1 MTFILVLFGFLLLVP
16 ITLLMLVPLG
26 FALTGFRNL
35 LTLPLQMLQ
44 ITFDM
49 RRRRNHALEHATV
62 NVLEQRYQARMPV
75 GGFAEPDGFF
85 VQGPVNAQLVL
96 DAAKEGLQ
104 RLKAGETELALHPR
118 CGTMIVSGQLISAI
132 TFFATL
138 ISLGNFSFLNVILSM
153 LFSLFTARLLAQ
165 PVGLFLQR
173 TITTSTDVEGMHI
186 DRLDAQMPQ
195 NPFTVILSGNIPVQY
210 RIWTHEVRLD
220 APVTPKRYKA
230 Y

>member
-1 MTFILVLFGFLLLVP
+1 MTLILALLGFFLLLP

-26 FALTGFRNL
+26 FALTSFRQL
-35 LTLPLQMLQ
+35 LTLPFQMLQ
-44 ITFDM
+44 ITFDV

-62 NVLEQRYQARMPV
+62 NVLEQHYHTRIPI

-85 VQGPVNAQLVL
+85 IQGPVNPQLVF

-104 RLKAGETELALHPR
+104 RLKAGEVQLALHAR
-118 CGTMIVSGQLISAI
+118 CGTMVVSGQLISAI

-138 ISLGNFSFLNVILSM
+138 ILLGNLSFLNVLLAM
-153 LFSLFTARLLAQ
+153 LLSLFIARFLAQ
-165 PVGLFLQR
+165 PVGLILQR
-173 TITTSTDVEGMHI
+173 TITTSTDVAGMQI

-195 NPFTVILSGNIPVQY
+195 NPFALILAGGTGMQY

-220 APVTPKRYKA
+220 SPIVPKRYKA